1 MAELPERD
9 GRSWPASRT
18 ASFVHSALQTPRRAV
33 QSRHAER
40 DPVREPVRA
49 ADEEQ
54 AGHGAGAAAAVE
66 VIGAPRPG
74 RGGLRVAARCTAGRS
89 PVAAVGPAEGELAPS
104 IRESGFFGGVLEEA
118 VPSAG
123 EARAGLVAP
132 WDAGVVGPG
141 AVREARCTGRAVFG
155 AAVSG
160 GLEGEVGAGAGRGGR
175 VDAGADGRGAAGSPE
190 WSPVPRGLVGP
201 AAAGEDAGVAVGAA
215 PGTGRAGARWTCG
228 RAGGVVEGSGVLG
241 ASGAERGAVLG
252 VRGGEGLPGFDD
264 GAASGAVAAAGDA
277 PGAVSASLPG
287 AGAGAGAAGEL
298 GVDAGSGLRAG
309 VGACPCGGS
318 GTGELPEGRGRFGVG
333 DGCFG
338 FGCA

>member
-1 MAELPERD
+1 M
-9 GRSWPASRT
+9 
-18 ASFVHSALQTPRRAV
+18 
-33 QSRHAER
+33 
-40 DPVREPVRA
+40 
-49 ADEEQ
+49 
-54 AGHGAGAAAAVE
+54 
-66 VIGAPRPG
+66 IGAPRPG

-89 PVAAVGPAEGELAPS
+89 LVAAVGPAEGELASS
-104 IRESGFFGGVLEEA
+104 IRESGVFGGVLEGA

-141 AVREARCTGRAVFG
+141 VVREARCTGRAVFG

-160 GLEGEVGAGAGRGGR
+160 GLEGEVGVVGAVVGRWGR
-175 VDAGADGRGAAGSPE
+175 VGAGADGRGVAGSPE
-190 WSPVPRGLVGP
+190 WSPVTRGLVGP

-264 GAASGAVAAAGDA
+264 GAASGAVAAVGDAPGAGDA
-277 PGAVSASLPG
+277 PGTVSASL
-287 AGAGAGAAGEL
+287 AGVGAAGEV

-309 VGACPCGGS
+309 VGACPRGGS
-318 GTGELPEGRGRFGVG
+318 GTGELPEGRGRFGAG
-333 DGCFG
+333 GGCFG